1 MKAILSEALLA
12 FTDHHIAV
20 RSITPS
26 DNISCF
32 TMTAFVITLLIRTI
46 NLPLIPTIL
55 FKDSRCKIHWF
66 YILNIH
72 IAVRQPYFRTI
83 QVKMD
88 SVSWLFDNH
97 DFVVIRDNIINNI
110 FLFHALGPFCFL
122 HYIHCR

>member
-46 NLPLIPTIL
+46 KFLAVHYRLPITN
-55 FKDSRCKIHWF
+55 F
-66 YILNIH
+66 
-72 IAVRQPYFRTI
+72 
-83 QVKMD
+83 
-88 SVSWLFDNH
+88 
-97 DFVVIRDNIINNI
+97 
-110 FLFHALGPFCFL
+110 
-122 HYIHCR
+122 